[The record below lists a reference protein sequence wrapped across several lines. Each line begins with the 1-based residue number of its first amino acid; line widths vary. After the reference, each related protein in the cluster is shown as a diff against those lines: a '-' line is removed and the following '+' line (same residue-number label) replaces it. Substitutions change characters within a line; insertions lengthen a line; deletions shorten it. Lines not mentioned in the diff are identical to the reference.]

1 MAVDWRDYGADDY
14 CAVFSGKAGK
24 VTLLKSVRINRLEF
38 HADGYELRGESLALS
53 GEKPAIYLADR
64 VKATLALQVKMPD
77 GSVLAPGSYDAKSHP
92 HIISGKGLLQIESV
106 PEAK

>member
-1 MAVDWRDYGADDY
+1 
-14 CAVFSGKAGK
+14 VFSGKAGK

-77 GSVLAPGSYDAKSHP
+77 GSVLGPGSYDAKSHP